1 MNRWRLTL
9 LSLSICV
16 TVILISHI
24 LPPVAAAAMPVEI
37 QSTTLFRLFQ
47 RDNLTNK
54 DESVAP
60 VYEYLQAD
68 IGQYN
73 TKGLSLHLYGWGR
86 TDLARND
93 YYEDNSTAEL
103 LYGYLEYTRPFS
115 NLNLRLG
122 RQQIVAGIANDSIDG
137 LSLFTNLGDKFSL
150 SAYGGFPVAFSTIQG
165 RSGDYIYGGRIAHH
179 LNSRYAI
186 GLSYQQLSNDGDK
199 QNQQLGI
206 DTAFKLPAGIS
217 LSGRSSYN
225 LENDGWGEHFY
236 EVPVTLGDF
245 SIRPFFEKYDYR
257 DYFAYGNRTPNPF
270 SILTQS
276 NEGLTTYGTDIL
288 WGKTSKWDIGA
299 KVKHFTYHVND
310 DTATYYAGLVT
321 WHGAALTQ
329 IGGELGTMQGDAAKN
344 NYLLSRLFFYWD
356 RPNERLGSF
365 VSGDL
370 VYALYDESIYGKDSS
385 FFASLGAGQRFF
397 KDRLELKL
405 SGDYSVDPNF
415 DSDFRGMLVMNYR
428 FGL

>member
-1 MNRWRLTL
+1 MNRWRLTY

-16 TVILISHI
+16 TVILISLI
-24 LPPVAAAAMPVEI
+24 LPPIVAAATPVEI
-37 QSTTLFRLFQ
+37 QSTTIIRLFQ
-47 RDNLTNK
+47 RDNLSSK

-68 IGQYN
+68 IGQFK

-86 TDLARND
+86 TDLARSD

-137 LSLFTNLGDKFSL
+137 LSLFTDLGDKFSL

-165 RSGDYIYGGRIAHH
+165 RSGDQIYGGRISHH
-179 LNSRYAI
+179 FASLYAI
-186 GLSYQQLSNDGDK
+186 GLSYQQIKNDSEK
-199 QNQQLGI
+199 QDQQLGI
-206 DTAFKLPAGIS
+206 DTSFGLPGGVS

-225 LENDGWGEHFY
+225 LESDGWGEHFY
-236 EVPVTLGDF
+236 QISAALGPF
-245 SIRPFFEKYDYR
+245 SFRPFFEKYDYR
-257 DYFAYGNRTPNPF
+257 DYFAGGDRTPNPF
-270 SILTQS
+270 AILTQG
-276 NEGLTTYGTDIL
+276 NEELTSYGTDLL
-288 WGKTSKWDIGA
+288 WQKISNWDIGA

-310 DTATYYAGLVT
+310 DTATYYAGLLT
-321 WHGAALTQ
+321 WHGASLTQ

-356 RPNERLGSF
+356 RPKERLGSF
-365 VSGDL
+365 ISGDL
-370 VYALYDESIYGKDSS
+370 VYALYDESIYGEDSS
-385 FFASLGAGQRFF
+385 IFASLGVGQRFL

-405 SGDYSVDPNF
+405 SGDYSADPNF
-415 DSDFRGMLVMNYR
+415 DSDLRTMLVMNYR